1 MNEMFDETQ
10 NKIIQA
16 TMNLIMNKGYGATTT
31 KDIAKQAGI
40 NECTIFRKFKGKKD
54 IVLSAMTLPKWNPK
68 LKETDFS
75 YKGNLEEDL
84 ISFSEVYLS
93 KVTPHMVKVSI
104 GLRSPELYEETA
116 EGIMEIP
123 DTFKRV
129 MIGYFK
135 DMKSR
140 GIIES
145 TDYEGMALQFLA
157 MNFGYVFFK
166 ASFGDKLSGIEQE
179 QYVRNSVHRFI
190 CGIQ

>member
-1 MNEMFDETQ
+1 MFDETQ
-10 NKIIQA
+10 EKIIQA
-16 TMNLIMNKGYGATTT
+16 TMELVMNKGYGATTT

-54 IVLSAMTLPKWNPK
+54 IVLSAMTLPQWNPK

-75 YKGNLEEDL
+75 YNGNLEEDL
-84 ISFSEVYLS
+84 ISFSKVYLR

-123 DTFKRV
+123 HTFKRV
-129 MIGYFK
+129 VMHYLK
-135 DMKSR
+135 DMNER
-140 GIIES
+140 GVIEN
-145 TDYEGMALQFLA
+145 TDYEGMAVQFLA

-166 ASFGDKLSGIEQE
+166 ASFGDKLTEIEQE
-179 QYVRNSVHRFI
+179 EYIKNSVHRFV
-190 CGIQ
+190 CGIN